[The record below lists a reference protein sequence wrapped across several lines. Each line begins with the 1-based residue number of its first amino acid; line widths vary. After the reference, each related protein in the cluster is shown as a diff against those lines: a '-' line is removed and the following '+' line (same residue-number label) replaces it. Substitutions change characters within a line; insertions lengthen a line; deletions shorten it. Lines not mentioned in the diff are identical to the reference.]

1 MRGLPDNATEEDVSD
16 SAAIFSF
23 CFRSHIL
30 KKKIAKRLGEMNACI
45 EEVSLIKSRETGE
58 SRKFAFVRF
67 TSVGHAMQFVEKHR
81 TFHMKDFRVRVDYS
95 HKNNGSLEKE
105 EWRCATVGNDCHS
118 FTFLTLYASVESLMI
133 FIAECASNASNRIFV
148 NTHLFLLKRL
158 NN

>member
-1 MRGLPDNATEEDVSD
+1 
-16 SAAIFSF
+16 
-23 CFRSHIL
+23 
-30 KKKIAKRLGEMNACI
+30 MNACI

-105 EWRCATVGNDCHS
+105 EWRCATVGNDYHS
-118 FTFLTLYASVESLMI
+118 FTFFLTLYASVESLMMV
-133 FIAECASNASNRIFV
+133 IAECASNASNRIFV
-148 NTHLFLLKRL
+148 NTHLFPLKCL